1 MSKIRILFAGFFF
14 ALLGLSVTW
23 GWRGIPEY
31 DKVDIDYGFP
41 LIWGRQTISE
51 IILMEPSSPS
61 LDPKTYRMKTI
72 EEIWQVKT
80 ANLLFDILFWNGLIA
95 ITAITPTK
103 LPKLRI
109 QRSKR
114 KEGGEKFGQS
124 HEKGWKNRGF
134 HH

>member
-1 MSKIRILFAGFFF
+1 MSKIRILFVGVFF
-14 ALLGLSVTW
+14 ALLVLSVIW

-51 IILMEPSSPS
+51 IIVMESSSPS
-61 LDPKTYRMKTI
+61 LDQTYRMKAI

-80 ANLLFDILFWNGLIA
+80 GNLLFDILFWTGLMV
-95 ITAITPTK
+95 ITAITPTE

-109 QRSKR
+109 PKIRI
-114 KEGGEKFGQS
+114 EF
-124 HEKGWKNRGF
+124 
-134 HH
+134 

>member
-1 MSKIRILFAGFFF
+1 MSKLRILFAGFFF

-51 IILMEPSSPS
+51 IIVMEPSEPSSPS
-61 LDPKTYRMKTI
+61 LDQTYRMKTI

-80 ANLLFDILFWNGLIA
+80 GNLLLDILFWTGLMVT
-95 ITAITPTK
+95 TAITPTK

-109 QRSKR
+109 PKIRISIESWIDRSSLQDPKYVLT
-114 KEGGEKFGQS
+114 
-124 HEKGWKNRGF
+124 
-134 HH
+134 